1 MCERLSSAPE
11 GVGGAG
17 TVLGQELLEKD
28 SAFSSCSSLHG
39 ITGSLRLEKTCKVI
53 KFNL

>member
-1 MCERLSSAPE
+1 MCESLPSAPE

-17 TVLGQELLEKD
+17 AVLGQELLEKD
-28 SAFSSCSSLHG
+28 SAFSSCSSFYG
-39 ITGSLRLEKTCKVI
+39 ITGSLRLEKTSKVI